1 MIQVR
6 HIRKAFKD
14 LTVLDGIDL
23 EIKSGEVTAI
33 IGPSG
38 SGKSTL
44 LRCLNLLERPDDGI
58 IEIGDAKLNAASYSR
73 KDVHKLR
80 QQTAMVFQNYNL
92 FKNKTALQNVTEALI
107 TAQKKPKKE
116 AEQIGMDLLR
126 QVGLEHK
133 ADSYPI
139 TMSGGQ
145 QQRIGIARALA
156 VDPHAILLDEPTSA
170 LDPELVAGVLQ
181 VIKSIAE
188 KQTTMIIVTHE
199 MAFAREVADKVIFMA
214 DGRIIEQGTPVE
226 LFDNPQ
232 NERTK
237 KFIKQVGE
245 PAELV

>member
-107 TAQKKPKKE
+107 TAQKKPKKKRNRSVWTCC
-116 AEQIGMDLLR
+116 G
-126 QVGLEHK
+126 
-133 ADSYPI
+133 
-139 TMSGGQ
+139 
-145 QQRIGIARALA
+145 
-156 VDPHAILLDEPTSA
+156 
-170 LDPELVAGVLQ
+170 
-181 VIKSIAE
+181 KS
-188 KQTTMIIVTHE
+188 V
-199 MAFAREVADKVIFMA
+199 
-214 DGRIIEQGTPVE
+214 
-226 LFDNPQ
+226 
-232 NERTK
+232 
-237 KFIKQVGE
+237 
-245 PAELV
+245 

>member
-107 TAQKKPKKE
+107 TAQKKPRKE
-116 AEQIGMDLLR
+116 AEQIGMDLSAASRFRTQSGQLPDYDVR
-126 QVGLEHK
+126 RTAA
-133 ADSYPI
+133 AD
-139 TMSGGQ
+139 
-145 QQRIGIARALA
+145 RDCARL
-156 VDPHAILLDEPTSA
+156 
-170 LDPELVAGVLQ
+170 
-181 VIKSIAE
+181 
-188 KQTTMIIVTHE
+188 
-199 MAFAREVADKVIFMA
+199 
-214 DGRIIEQGTPVE
+214 GR
-226 LFDNPQ
+226 
-232 NERTK
+232 
-237 KFIKQVGE
+237 
-245 PAELV
+245 